1 MTIVLAAPASSGT
14 IIFPFHR
21 ILIHL
26 VQIRVVICVTYPIL
40 LRIKSCQKHSKSGE
54 QPRYRYLELFSFYPL
69 YHPILRL
76 LEVRSSLTKFNKI
89 CMKYFLLILCTA
101 LIASTSIF
109 LGCSNSSNSYRNE
122 SFTSYSKKSSRMNSN
137 YKKKSY
143 SRSYY

>member
-1 MTIVLAAPASSGT
+1 
-14 IIFPFHR
+14 
-21 ILIHL
+21 
-26 VQIRVVICVTYPIL
+26 
-40 LRIKSCQKHSKSGE
+40 
-54 QPRYRYLELFSFYPL
+54 LELFSFYPL

-101 LIASTSIF
+101 LLVSTSIF
-109 LGCSNSSNSYRNE
+109 LGCSNSSNSYKNE
-122 SFTSYSKKSSRMNSN
+122 STTSYSQKSSRMNSN